1 MTTLVDVVNFNADAS
16 CLSSPVWLSCLSGGS
31 GSDFYRW
38 LNLYVT
44 YSKKVTLGLT
54 GATIAD
60 LAHFNPESL
69 TLIRANPEIFEI
81 IVRPFSHDIALIRTP
96 DGFLRNVEMGIK
108 TIVREFSTYT
118 PYYLPPEFMLTNE
131 QLGILEAAGIRGTFV
146 NAARFKGEM
155 GGRLPID
162 PYLIQGLL
170 NTQMTCIPFGAGLT
184 QTYLNALHFWESSSW
199 NNAVVTHR
207 MTPVFSWRDGESPFF
222 LPDGIAREGHWLE
235 NESADIRRGFLRD
248 HQPVNEGE
256 LRRGLL
262 VGEYRHYPIHSF
274 TAWMREFKML
284 GFINRLMTIEGRLDT
299 LTDRQLG
306 IWLQATN
313 SDILSAIEK
322 ESPVISLKPTPE
334 SEAVNHVLWRSE
346 RGVEG
351 ELFLLLIENLDQNRL
366 RVILDTDMS
375 PVVQKLRGRLSYLGS
390 VQ

>member
-16 CLSSPVWLSCLSGGS
+16 CLSSAVWLRSLAGGS

-38 LNLYVT
+38 LNLYVST
-44 YSKKVTLGLT
+44 SKKVTLGLT
-54 GATIAD
+54 GATISD

-69 TLIRANPEIFEI
+69 TLIRANPEIFEM

-96 DGFLRNVEMGIK
+96 GGFLRNLDMGIK

-131 QLGILEAAGIRGTFV
+131 QLGILDAAGIRGTFV

-155 GGRLPID
+155 GRRLPTS

-170 NTQMTCIPFGAGLT
+170 NTQMNCIPFGSGLT
-184 QTYLNALHFWESSSW
+184 QTYLNALHFWDSSSW
-199 NNAVVTHR
+199 NNAVLTHC

-222 LPDGIAREGHWLE
+222 LPDGITREANWLE
-235 NESADIRRGFLRD
+235 SESSEIHRGFLRD
-248 HQPVNEGE
+248 HQPVNDGE
-256 LRRGLL
+256 LRRGMA
-262 VGEYRHYPIHSF
+262 VGEYGYYPIHSF

-284 GFINRLMTIEGRLDT
+284 GFINRLMTIEGHLDT

-322 ESPVISLKPTPE
+322 ESPVISLKPTPR
-334 SEAVNHVLWRSE
+334 SEAIDHVLWRSE

-351 ELFLLLIENLDQNRL
+351 ELFLLLIENLDQNRF
-366 RVILDTDMS
+366 RVVLDTDMS
-375 PVVQKLRGRLSYLGS
+375 PVVQKLRGRLAYLGS
-390 VQ
+390 V